1 MREAAINV
9 NARPHRVDLDLYA
22 GDDTSIRITVNNT
35 DGTPADLT
43 DTTATAQIR
52 ATHTAVNPVA
62 DFTTLVDPAGV
73 VYLSLDAATTAALPA
88 RAVWDCQI
96 QAPLGQTTTIA
107 AGNVRTAQE
116 VTR

>member
-9 NARPHRVDLDLYA
+9 NARPNRVDLNIYA
-22 GDDTSIRITVNNT
+22 GDDMSVRITVNNS

-43 DTTATAQIR
+43 GNTATAQIR
-52 ATHTAVNPVA
+52 ATHTADDPLA
-62 DFTTLVDPAGV
+62 DFTTLVDPTGV
-73 VYLSLDAATTAALPA
+73 VMLSLDAATTAVLPTW
-88 RAVWDCQI
+88 AVWDCQI

-107 AGNVRTAQE
+107 AGSIRTAQE